1 MIEVYCKEID
11 GEWFGTACRNREVVA
26 TWFAESRENTL
37 KGLLSELPFTEPFQV
52 SKTPSDLAGEIVTT
66 LAKVYAG
73 EGVAKHFPLDLS
85 GLAAYSRKVI
95 EATLRVPVG
104 YVTTYGSIA
113 EAIGGGPRAVG
124 NVMAS
129 NRFAPLVPCH
139 RVVKSD
145 FTLGGYGGG
154 LRTKVEMPRREERG
168 YSEPIQV
175 SVEGGSLLVFP
186 VELVFKKLP
195 KAIFG

>member
-11 GEWFGTACRNREVVA
+11 GKWFGTACRDSKIVA
-26 TWFAESRENTL
+26 TWFAKSHEITL
-37 KGLLSELPFTEPFQV
+37 KGLLSELPFSEPFQV
-52 SKTPSDLAGEIVTT
+52 TEEPSDLAAETVAALDQI
-66 LAKVYAG
+66 YAG
-73 EGVAKHFPLDLS
+73 RGVAKYFPLDFS
-85 GLAAYSRKVI
+85 SLAAYSVKVT

-113 EAIGGGPRAVG
+113 EAVGGGPRAVG

-145 FTLGGYGGG
+145 LTLGGYGGG
-154 LRTKVEMPRREERG
+154 LRAKVEMLRREKRG
-168 YSEPIQV
+168 FSEPMEV
-175 SVEGGSLLVFP
+175 SVEGGSLSVFP
-186 VELVFKKLP
+186 VEFVFKKLP
-195 KAIFG
+195 MAVFG